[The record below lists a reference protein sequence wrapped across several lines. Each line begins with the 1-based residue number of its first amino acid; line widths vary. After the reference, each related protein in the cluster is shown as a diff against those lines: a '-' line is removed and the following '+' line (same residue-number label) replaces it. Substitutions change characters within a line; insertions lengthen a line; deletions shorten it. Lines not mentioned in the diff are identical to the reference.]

1 MKEKRSE
8 NQKRVA
14 DKTKHADKKAPV
26 EEEAKVKKTSKK
38 APVEEAEV
46 VEKAKKASKKPK
58 KEKKPTD
65 KLADKSGLTIF
76 LQHIF
81 GDAQK
86 RTLRRLV
93 KRVEEIN
100 KLGAKY
106 SEMDDEELQA
116 QTEKLKS
123 RLKKIQKQDQAK
135 LALAKVKGAKNAD
148 KEDKKA
154 AKKAKKED
162 KKAKIAEANRALD
175 KILPDAFALVR
186 EASDRVLKLRPFD
199 VQLIGGIVLHEGN
212 VAEMKTGEGK
222 TLVATLPAYLN
233 ALTGRGVHIV
243 TVNDYLAQR
252 DAGWMGELYIFLGL
266 TVGVIINEASFTYD
280 PEYENEDHDD
290 ERLRHL
296 RPCTRKE
303 AYQCNV
309 TYGTNNE
316 FGFDYLRDNMVQDAQ
331 YLRQRELNFAIV
343 DEVDSI
349 LIDEARTPL
358 IISAPAADNPESYYQ
373 FAKVC
378 AQLSDEDYIVDEKR
392 RTVALTDKGVE
403 KVQKILGVDTLY
415 TTENTRIVYHL
426 EQALRAETLFK
437 RDKDYVVTNSGE
449 VMIVDEHT
457 GRLMHGRRYN
467 EGLHQAIEAKEGVQ
481 VREESTTLATVSFQ
495 NFFRL
500 YNKLSGMTGTAF
512 TEAEEFQQIYALD
525 VIQIPPNKPIIRV
538 DKDDLIYRT
547 EAAKLK
553 AIAAEVKKYHD
564 RGQPVLVGS
573 DSIAN
578 NERIAAYLEKEGIPF
593 ELLNAKNNEREA
605 AIIAKAGEKG
615 AVTLATNMAGRGTD
629 IKLAPGV
636 AELGGL
642 VVIGTARH
650 DSRRVD
656 NQLRGR
662 GGRQGD
668 PGTTQFFVSC
678 EDDLMRI
685 FQGDRIAMIMQRLG
699 VDDDMPIQNKTVSK
713 TLENAQKRIEGFNF
727 DSRKNVVQ
735 YDNVI
740 NRHRKV
746 VYTMRR
752 KILDGDNIR
761 PEITRLYKEEIAELV
776 QFSSRVNKKFAENF
790 KRVFDLDDDL
800 IDTIGLMRKEKD
812 RYKLALAAVEE
823 MYHDKEV
830 EFGEEVMRK
839 AEREIYLNVLD
850 TLWMQH
856 LENMQHLREGIHW
869 RSVGQRDPLV
879 EYRSES
885 QKLFDGLQRALRE
898 EVMHILLN
906 LKMQD
911 MGVVADDK
919 YETELTKMADS
930 ATNKGVNEVSA
941 GVKNMDDEFTKDENG
956 VSKPAE
962 NSGVPKTATGKNTN
976 KNAKRNAA
984 RKSKKKA
991 RQNKKKGRR

>member
-86 RTLRRLV
+86 RTL
-93 KRVEEIN
+93 EIN

-252 DAGWMGELYIFLGL
+252 DAGWMGELYNFLGL

-303 AYQCNV
+303 AYQCDV

>member
-8 NQKRVA
+8 HQKKVETQ
-14 DKTKHADKKAPV
+14 KSKKLVKAP
-26 EEEAKVKKTSKK
+26 
-38 APVEEAEV
+38 
-46 VEKAKKASKKPK
+46 

-65 KLADKSGLTIF
+65 KLADKTATTKF

-86 RTLRRLV
+86 RNLRRLRG
-93 KRVEEIN
+93 RVAEIN
-100 KLGAKY
+100 KLSDKY
-106 SEMDDEELQA
+106 ASMSKKELQE
-116 QTEKLKS
+116 QTEV
-123 RLKKIQKQDQAK
+123 LKKRLSKLQKQNQAK
-135 LALAKVKGAKNAD
+135 IAAAKVKAGK
-148 KEDKKA
+148 KSDKKSDKTT
-154 AKKAKKED
+154 KKVDPKQVN
-162 KKAKIAEANRALD
+162 IANTNKALD
-175 KILPDAFALVR
+175 QILPDAFALVR
-186 EASDRVLKLRPFD
+186 EASERILKMRPFD
-199 VQLIGGIVLHEGN
+199 VQLIGGIALHEGN

-222 TLVATLPAYLN
+222 TLVATLPVYLN
-233 ALTGRGVHIV
+233 ALTGRGVHVV

-252 DAGWMGELYIFLGL
+252 DAGWMGELYNFLGL
-266 TVGVIINEASFTYD
+266 SVGVIINEASFVYD
-280 PEYENEDHDD
+280 AEYENENHDD
-290 ERLRHL
+290 PRLKHL
-296 RPCTRKE
+296 KPATRKE
-303 AYQCNV
+303 AYLCDV

-316 FGFDYLRDNMVQDAQ
+316 FGFDYLRDNMVKDPE

-358 IISAPAADNPESYYQ
+358 IISAPAGDNPESYYQ
-373 FAKVC
+373 FAKVA
-378 AQLSDEDYIVDEKR
+378 AQLSDNDYIIDEKR
-392 RTVALTDKGVE
+392 RTVALTDEGVD
-403 KVQKILGVDTLY
+403 KVQKILGVETLY
-415 TTENTRIVYHL
+415 STANTRLVYHM

-449 VMIVDEHT
+449 VVIVDEHT
-457 GRLMHGRRYN
+457 GRLMNGRRYN

-481 VREESTTLATVSFQ
+481 VRQESTTLATISFQ

-525 VIQIPPNKPIIRV
+525 VIQIPPNKKIARV

-553 AIAAEVKKYHD
+553 AVAAEVKKYHEK
-564 RGQPVLVGS
+564 GQPVLIGS

-578 NERIAAYLEKEGIPF
+578 NERIAAYLQKEGIPF

-605 AIIAKAGEKG
+605 AIIEKAGEKG

-629 IKLAPGV
+629 IKLGKGV
-636 AELGGL
+636 KELGGL

-685 FQGDRIAMIMQRLG
+685 FQGDRIALLMQRLG
-699 VDDDMPIQNKTVSK
+699 IDDDMPIRNKAVSK
-713 TLENAQKRIEGFNF
+713 TLEQAQKRIEGFNF

-752 KILDGDNIR
+752 RILDGDNIR
-761 PEITRLYKEEIAELV
+761 PEISRLYKDEIAELT
-776 QFSSRVNKKFAENF
+776 QFSSRVNKDFVANF
-790 KRVFDLDDDL
+790 KKVFDLDDDL
-800 IDTIGLMRKEKD
+800 LETIGLMRKEKD

-823 MYHDKEV
+823 LYSDKEL
-830 EFGEEVMRK
+830 EFGEDTMRK
-839 AEREIYLNVLD
+839 IEREVYLQVLD

-879 EYRSES
+879 EYRAES

-898 EVMHILLN
+898 EVMKILLSVR
-906 LKMQD
+906 LQD
-911 MGVVADDK
+911 VNELSDDN
-919 YETELTKMADS
+919 YDTELTKMAES
-930 ATNKGVNEVSA
+930 ATEKGVNEVSA
-941 GVKNMDDEFTKDENG
+941 GTKNMDDEFSKDENG
-956 VSKPAE
+956 LTKVETRTTIAS
-962 NSGVPKTATGKNTN
+962 GKNTN
-976 KNAKRNAA
+976 RNTKRNQA
-984 RKSKKKA
+984 RKDKKKA
-991 RQNKKKGRR
+991 RQNKKRGRK

>member
-8 NQKRVA
+8 HQKKVETQ
-14 DKTKHADKKAPV
+14 KSKKSVKAP
-26 EEEAKVKKTSKK
+26 
-38 APVEEAEV
+38 
-46 VEKAKKASKKPK
+46 

-65 KLADKSGLTIF
+65 KLADKTATTKF

-86 RTLRRLV
+86 RNLRRLRG
-93 KRVEEIN
+93 RVAEIN
-100 KLGAKY
+100 KLSDKY
-106 SEMDDEELQA
+106 ASMSKKELQE
-116 QTEKLKS
+116 QTEV
-123 RLKKIQKQDQAK
+123 LKKRLSKLQKQNQAK
-135 LALAKVKGAKNAD
+135 IAAAKVKAGK
-148 KEDKKA
+148 KSDKKSDKTT
-154 AKKAKKED
+154 KKVDPKQVN
-162 KKAKIAEANRALD
+162 IANTNKALD
-175 KILPDAFALVR
+175 QILPDAFALVR
-186 EASDRVLKLRPFD
+186 EASERILKMRPFD
-199 VQLIGGIVLHEGN
+199 VQLIGGIALHEGN

-222 TLVATLPAYLN
+222 TLVATLPVYLN
-233 ALTGRGVHIV
+233 ALTGRGVHVV

-252 DAGWMGELYIFLGL
+252 DAGWMGELYNFLGL
-266 TVGVIINEASFTYD
+266 SVGVIINEASFVYD
-280 PEYENEDHDD
+280 AEYENEDHDD
-290 ERLRHL
+290 PRFKHL
-296 RPCTRKE
+296 KPATRKE
-303 AYQCNV
+303 AYLCDV

-316 FGFDYLRDNMVQDAQ
+316 FGFDYLRDNMVKDPE

-358 IISAPAADNPESYYQ
+358 IISAPAGDNPESYYQ
-373 FAKVC
+373 FAKVA
-378 AQLSDEDYIVDEKR
+378 AQLSDNDYIIDEKR
-392 RTVALTDKGVE
+392 RTVALTDVGVD
-403 KVQKILGVDTLY
+403 KVQKILGVETLY
-415 TTENTRIVYHL
+415 STANTRLVYHM

-449 VMIVDEHT
+449 VVIVDEHT
-457 GRLMHGRRYN
+457 GRLMNGRRYN

-481 VREESTTLATVSFQ
+481 VRQESTTLATISFQ

-525 VIQIPPNKPIIRV
+525 VIQIPPNKKIARV

-553 AIAAEVKKYHD
+553 AVAAEVKKYHEK
-564 RGQPVLVGS
+564 GQPVLIGS

-578 NERIAAYLEKEGIPF
+578 NERIAAYLQKEGIPF

-605 AIIAKAGEKG
+605 AIIEKAGEKG

-629 IKLAPGV
+629 IKLGKGV
-636 AELGGL
+636 KELGGL

-685 FQGDRIAMIMQRLG
+685 FQGDRIALLMQRLG
-699 VDDDMPIQNKTVSK
+699 IDDDMPIRNKTVSK
-713 TLENAQKRIEGFNF
+713 TLEQAQKRIEGFNF

-752 KILDGDNIR
+752 RILDGDNIR
-761 PEITRLYKEEIAELV
+761 PEISRLYKDEIAELT
-776 QFSSRVNKKFAENF
+776 QFSSRVNKDFVANF
-790 KRVFDLDDDL
+790 KKVFDLDDDL
-800 IDTIGLMRKEKD
+800 LETIGLMRKEKD

-823 MYHDKEV
+823 LYSDKEL
-830 EFGEEVMRK
+830 EFGEDTMRK
-839 AEREIYLNVLD
+839 IEREVYLQVLD

-879 EYRSES
+879 EYRAES

-898 EVMHILLN
+898 EVMKILLSVR
-906 LKMQD
+906 LQD
-911 MGVVADDK
+911 VNELSDDN
-919 YETELTKMADS
+919 YDTELTKMAES
-930 ATNKGVNEVSA
+930 ATEKGVNEVSA
-941 GVKNMDDEFTKDENG
+941 GTKNMDDEFSKDENG
-956 VSKPAE
+956 LTKVETRTTVAS
-962 NSGVPKTATGKNTN
+962 GKNTN
-976 KNAKRNAA
+976 RNTKRNQA
-984 RKSKKKA
+984 RKDKKKA
-991 RQNKKKGRR
+991 RQNKKRGRK

>member
-8 NQKRVA
+8 HQKKVETQ
-14 DKTKHADKKAPV
+14 KSKKSVKAP
-26 EEEAKVKKTSKK
+26 
-38 APVEEAEV
+38 
-46 VEKAKKASKKPK
+46 

-65 KLADKSGLTIF
+65 KLADKTATTKF

-86 RTLRRLV
+86 RNLRRLRG
-93 KRVEEIN
+93 RVAEIN
-100 KLGAKY
+100 KLSDKY
-106 SEMDDEELQA
+106 ASMSKKELQE
-116 QTEKLKS
+116 QTEV
-123 RLKKIQKQDQAK
+123 LKKRLSKLQKQNQAK
-135 LALAKVKGAKNAD
+135 IAAAKVKAGK
-148 KEDKKA
+148 KSDKKSDKTT
-154 AKKAKKED
+154 KKVDSKQVN
-162 KKAKIAEANRALD
+162 IANTNKALD
-175 KILPDAFALVR
+175 QILPDAFALVR
-186 EASDRVLKLRPFD
+186 EASERILKMRPFD
-199 VQLIGGIVLHEGN
+199 VQLIGGIALHEGN

-222 TLVATLPAYLN
+222 TLVATLPVYLN
-233 ALTGRGVHIV
+233 ALTGRGVHVV

-252 DAGWMGELYIFLGL
+252 DAGWMGELYNFLGL
-266 TVGVIINEASFTYD
+266 SVGVIINEASFVYD
-280 PEYENEDHDD
+280 AEYENEDHDD
-290 ERLRHL
+290 PRLKHL
-296 RPCTRKE
+296 KPATRKE
-303 AYQCNV
+303 AYLCDV

-316 FGFDYLRDNMVQDAQ
+316 FGFDYLRDNMVKDPE

-358 IISAPAADNPESYYQ
+358 IISAPAGDNPESYYQ
-373 FAKVC
+373 FAKVA
-378 AQLSDEDYIVDEKR
+378 AQLSDNDYIIDEKR
-392 RTVALTDKGVE
+392 RTVALTDEGVD
-403 KVQKILGVDTLY
+403 KVQKILGVETLY
-415 TTENTRIVYHL
+415 STANTRLVYHM

-449 VMIVDEHT
+449 VVIVDEHT
-457 GRLMHGRRYN
+457 GRLMNGRRYN

-481 VREESTTLATVSFQ
+481 VRQESTTLATISFQ

-525 VIQIPPNKPIIRV
+525 VIQIPPNKKIARV

-553 AIAAEVKKYHD
+553 AVAAEVKKYHEK
-564 RGQPVLVGS
+564 GQPVLIGS

-578 NERIAAYLEKEGIPF
+578 NERIAAYLQKEGIPF

-605 AIIAKAGEKG
+605 AIIEKAGEKG

-629 IKLAPGV
+629 IKLGKGV
-636 AELGGL
+636 KELGGL

-685 FQGDRIAMIMQRLG
+685 FQGDRIALLMQRLG
-699 VDDDMPIQNKTVSK
+699 IDDDMPIRNKTVSK
-713 TLENAQKRIEGFNF
+713 TLEQAQKRIEGFNF

-752 KILDGDNIR
+752 RILDGDNIR
-761 PEITRLYKEEIAELV
+761 PEISRLYKDEIAELT
-776 QFSSRVNKKFAENF
+776 QFSSRVNKDFVANF
-790 KRVFDLDDDL
+790 KKVFDLDDDL
-800 IDTIGLMRKEKD
+800 LETIGLMRKEKD

-823 MYHDKEV
+823 LYSDKEL
-830 EFGEEVMRK
+830 EFGEDTMRK
-839 AEREIYLNVLD
+839 IEREVYLQVLD

-879 EYRSES
+879 EYRAES

-898 EVMHILLN
+898 EVMKILLSVR
-906 LKMQD
+906 LQD
-911 MGVVADDK
+911 VNELSDDN
-919 YETELTKMADS
+919 YDTELTKMAES
-930 ATNKGVNEVSA
+930 ATEKGVNEVSA
-941 GVKNMDDEFTKDENG
+941 GTKNMDDEFSKDENG
-956 VSKPAE
+956 LTKVETRTTIAS
-962 NSGVPKTATGKNTN
+962 GKNTN
-976 KNAKRNAA
+976 RNTKRNQA
-984 RKSKKKA
+984 RKDKKKA
-991 RQNKKKGRR
+991 RQNKKRGRK

>member
-8 NQKRVA
+8 HQKKVETQ
-14 DKTKHADKKAPV
+14 KSKKSVKAP
-26 EEEAKVKKTSKK
+26 
-38 APVEEAEV
+38 
-46 VEKAKKASKKPK
+46 

-65 KLADKSGLTIF
+65 KLADKTATTKF

-86 RTLRRLV
+86 RNLRRLRG
-93 KRVEEIN
+93 RVAEIN
-100 KLGAKY
+100 KLSDKY
-106 SEMDDEELQA
+106 ASMSKNELQE
-116 QTEKLKS
+116 QTEV
-123 RLKKIQKQDQAK
+123 LKKRLSKLQKQNQAK
-135 LALAKVKGAKNAD
+135 IAAAKVKAGK
-148 KEDKKA
+148 KSDKKSDKTT
-154 AKKAKKED
+154 KKVDPKQVN
-162 KKAKIAEANRALD
+162 IANTNKALD
-175 KILPDAFALVR
+175 QILPDAFALVR
-186 EASDRVLKLRPFD
+186 EASERILKMRPFD
-199 VQLIGGIVLHEGN
+199 VQLIGGIALHEGN

-222 TLVATLPAYLN
+222 TLVATLPVYLN
-233 ALTGRGVHIV
+233 ALTGRGVHVV

-252 DAGWMGELYIFLGL
+252 DAGWMGELYNFLGL
-266 TVGVIINEASFTYD
+266 SVGVIINEASFVYD
-280 PEYENEDHDD
+280 AEYENEDHDD
-290 ERLRHL
+290 PRLKHL
-296 RPCTRKE
+296 KPATRKE
-303 AYQCNV
+303 AYLCDV

-316 FGFDYLRDNMVQDAQ
+316 FGFDYLRDNMVKDPE

-358 IISAPAADNPESYYQ
+358 IISAPAGDNPESYYQ
-373 FAKVC
+373 FAKVA
-378 AQLSDEDYIVDEKR
+378 AQLADNDYIIDEKR
-392 RTVALTDKGVE
+392 RTVALTDEGVD
-403 KVQKILGVDTLY
+403 KVQKILGVETLY
-415 TTENTRIVYHL
+415 STANTRLVYHM

-449 VMIVDEHT
+449 VVIVDEHT
-457 GRLMHGRRYN
+457 GRLMNGRRYN

-481 VREESTTLATVSFQ
+481 VRQESTTLATISFQ

-525 VIQIPPNKPIIRV
+525 VIQIPPNKKIVRV

-553 AIAAEVKKYHD
+553 AVAAEVKKYHEK
-564 RGQPVLVGS
+564 GQPVLIGS

-578 NERIAAYLEKEGIPF
+578 NERIAAYLQKEGIPF

-605 AIIAKAGEKG
+605 AIIEKAGEKG

-629 IKLAPGV
+629 IKLGKGV
-636 AELGGL
+636 KELGGL

-685 FQGDRIAMIMQRLG
+685 FQGDRIALLMQRLG
-699 VDDDMPIQNKTVSK
+699 IDDDMPIRNKTVSK
-713 TLENAQKRIEGFNF
+713 TLEQAQKRIEGFNF

-752 KILDGDNIR
+752 RILDGDNIR
-761 PEITRLYKEEIAELV
+761 PEISRLYKDEIAELT
-776 QFSSRVNKKFAENF
+776 QFSSRVNKDFVANF
-790 KRVFDLDDDL
+790 KKVFDLDDDL
-800 IDTIGLMRKEKD
+800 LETIGLMRKEKD

-823 MYHDKEV
+823 LYSDKEL
-830 EFGEEVMRK
+830 EFGEDTMRK
-839 AEREIYLNVLD
+839 IEREVYLQVLD

-879 EYRSES
+879 EYRAES

-898 EVMHILLN
+898 EVMKILLSVR
-906 LKMQD
+906 LQD
-911 MGVVADDK
+911 VNELSDDN
-919 YETELTKMADS
+919 YDTELTKMAEN
-930 ATNKGVNEVSA
+930 ATEKGVNEVSA
-941 GVKNMDDEFTKDENG
+941 GAKNMDDEFSKDENG
-956 VSKPAE
+956 LTKVETRTTIAS
-962 NSGVPKTATGKNTN
+962 GKNTN
-976 KNAKRNAA
+976 RNTKRNQA
-984 RKSKKKA
+984 RKDKKRA
-991 RQNKKKGRR
+991 RQNKKRGRK